1 MIEFKEVKC
10 KACKRL
16 FLTTAQVYILAD
28 SNYNTEIKCHRCKA
42 INRYKVK

>member
-1 MIEFKEVKC
+1 MKEFKEVKC

-16 FLTTAQVYILAD
+16 FLKSTQVYTLAD
-28 SNYNTEIKCHRCKA
+28 SNYDTEIKCHRCKV

>member
-1 MIEFKEVKC
+1 MKEFKEVKC

-16 FLTTAQVYILAD
+16 FLTTTQVYILTD
-28 SNYNTEIKCHRCKA
+28 SNYNTEIKCHRCKV